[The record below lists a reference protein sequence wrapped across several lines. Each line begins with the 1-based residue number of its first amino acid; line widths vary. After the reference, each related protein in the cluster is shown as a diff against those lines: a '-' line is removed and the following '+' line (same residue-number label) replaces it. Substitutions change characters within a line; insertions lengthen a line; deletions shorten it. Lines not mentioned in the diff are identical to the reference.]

1 MKLRE
6 GAASRFS
13 DLVGVYAK
21 YRFREYP
28 SKVLDVMFHG
38 LGDPRKLVVA
48 DAGAGSGI
56 SSSFI
61 AKRGCRVI
69 AIEPNALMRAS
80 ATEHPLVEWRDA
92 TAEATGLNDQSVDVA
107 AAFQAFHWFDPAAAL
122 NEFRRIARHRIIS
135 VQYEHEESDP
145 ASAEFGSLLRAFSV
159 DDSEALRRHAL
170 ETFASHAGS
179 RMRTAIL
186 DVDWRL
192 SLRELLGYVASI
204 SFVPHNGAR
213 GRELSD
219 RAEQLFARYEN
230 HGRLNL
236 PLRLYVLA
244 LDK

>member
-1 MKLRE
+1 MTLRE
-6 GAASRFS
+6 DAASRFS
-13 DLVGVYAK
+13 DLVDVYAK

-56 SSSFI
+56 SSTFI
-61 AKRGCRVI
+61 ATRGCRVI

-80 ATEHPLVEWRDA
+80 APEHPLVQWRDG
-92 TAEATGLNDQSVDVA
+92 TAEATGLPDRSVDVA

-122 NEFRRIARHRIIS
+122 GEFRRIARHRIVS

-179 RMRTAIL
+179 GMRTAIL
-186 DVDWRL
+186 DVDWRI
-192 SLRELLGYVASI
+192 SLHELLGYVASI
-204 SFVPHNGAR
+204 SFVPHKGVRA
-213 GRELSD
+213 RELS
-219 RAEQLFARYEN
+219 RQAEFLFGRYAKN
-230 HGRLNL
+230 GVLNL

-244 LDK
+244 LDT